1 MARGKQNDQLHQ
13 EQCGRVEFWQP
24 EQQQRLPGVCAMR
37 TPSDRGENL
46 WFAGLLSESDNMAS
60 VVKAL
65 CGAHRAL
72 LASPPAYAWPLARNK
87 ANANAAIDS
96 SAGLEPFSR
105 LAACA
110 CAKKA

>member
-1 MARGKQNDQLHQ
+1 MPSAVRRSSRARRRRPSSIARGKQSGQLHQ

-65 CGAHRAL
+65 CGAH
-72 LASPPAYAWPLARNK
+72 
-87 ANANAAIDS
+87 
-96 SAGLEPFSR
+96 
-105 LAACA
+105 
-110 CAKKA
+110 